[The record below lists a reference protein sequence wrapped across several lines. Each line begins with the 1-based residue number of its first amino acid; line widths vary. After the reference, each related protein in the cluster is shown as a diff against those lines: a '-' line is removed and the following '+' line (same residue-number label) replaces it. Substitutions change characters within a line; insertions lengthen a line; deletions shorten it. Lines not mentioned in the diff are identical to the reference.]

1 MLTIFI
7 ILHCPSI
14 TQNEAQFWI
23 RCARL
28 LYGHDI
34 LPAVLLKLISIHIN
48 TNKVTTGT
56 WYNPNL
62 YKLYVGQSK
71 NCASEIKHHTMKNGV
86 DVYLH
91 TTPQY

>member
-1 MLTIFI
+1 MLTTTFI

-23 RCARL
+23 RCASL

-34 LPAVLLKLISIHIN
+34 LRAVLLSLHHFTSILTWSQVQHE
-48 TNKVTTGT
+48 T
-56 WYNPNL
+56 WYNPTL

-71 NCASEIKHHTMKNGV
+71 IALPKISII
-86 DVYLH
+86 
-91 TTPQY
+91 P